1 MMIVPPPQVR
11 VFVRPGPTDMR
22 KAFDG
27 LFGIAKEIMKKD
39 PLSGHLFVFCNK
51 RRDRLKILF
60 SDGAGLWVCAK
71 RLEGGT
77 FSWPTVNEASASV
90 EMSSGE
96 LSMLLSGVEMKSV
109 KHRKWRRFALANER
123 S

>member
-11 VFVRPGPTDMR
+11 VFIRPGPTDMR

-27 LFGIAKEIMKKD
+27 LFGIAKEIMKQD

-77 FSWPTVNEASASV
+77 FSWQEASDDSASV
-90 EMSSGE
+90 EMKSSD
-96 LSMLLSGVEMKSV
+96 LSMLLSGVEWRSV
-109 KHRKWRRFALANER
+109 KRRKWRRFALATDR